1 MFLIGALTVAYIVDR
16 NDRQFTV
23 HGVVG
28 HFLSMRKHLVTRSW
42 GAIVAVHRGK
52 KISVDTTGSQSSVG
66 QTDGHEEAALAL
78 QANVHQIERAKQEW
92 EVTLDGLSQLV
103 ALLDAQGLIIR
114 TNRTIERWDL
124 GRVNEVKGAGMH
136 GLLHARCTDP
146 ACDLVA
152 FWRQAWQDV
161 TEGFSVTCEI
171 NDALLRRYVRI
182 EVQPVVPRPPRGSSK
197 EAGFAVAIVH
207 DITQA
212 KQAEQ
217 AIQASEKRYRDLV
230 EYGPGLICSHDLEGR
245 LLSVSS
251 AVAEALGYPPGT
263 GVERNLREFLAPSV
277 QHEFD
282 TYLERIR
289 RYAADS
295 GFMRLV
301 TKDGTECVWSY
312 RNVLVEEPG
321 KPPYVIG
328 HAQDVTERMWA
339 ERALRESEATLQKT
353 YTQMEQQH
361 REVLSI
367 VQQLRLGV
375 ITVDEHEAVVF
386 LNRSCQRFLGKT
398 QAEVVGHLWTRV
410 LPFATKD
417 KAKLKFMC
425 TQPLEARHK
434 VPVYVDMP
442 GGRHYWMDIE
452 VQNDPYDPRRRIFFL
467 YDMSEIHDLRR
478 LLDDKARFQDLVGK
492 SEPMMR
498 VYRLIRE
505 MAKVDTTVLI
515 EGETGTGKEL
525 VARAIHD
532 TSRRRHQP
540 FIAVNCAGLSESVLG
555 SQLFGHKRGAFTGAI
570 ADHQGLFEAAHK
582 GTLFLDEIGDL
593 ALNVQISLLRA
604 LQEREITRLGEST
617 PRKIDVHILTA
628 TQHNLADLVH
638 QGSFR
643 ADLLYRIRVVRISLP
658 RLRERREDIP
668 LLVST
673 FLTEHRVAL
682 DKPVQ
687 EVSHEA
693 MQLLLKHAWPGNV
706 RELKSTIEFAVI
718 HCQGSV
724 IQAEDLPPELGY
736 GVSLGASS
744 EAFPIDEKERLLA
757 AIEQAGGN
765 RRRAAGLLGISRAT
779 LYRRLTALGI
789 RPAG

>member
-1 MFLIGALTVAYIVDR
+1 M
-16 NDRQFTV
+16 
-23 HGVVG
+23 
-28 HFLSMRKHLVTRSW
+28 
-42 GAIVAVHRGK
+42 
-52 KISVDTTGSQSSVG
+52 DTTNSQSAVG
-66 QTDGHEEAALAL
+66 QTDRHEEAALAL
-78 QANVHQIERAKQEW
+78 QANVYQIERAKQEW
-92 EVTLDGLSQLV
+92 EATVDVLSELV
-103 ALLDAQGLIIR
+103 VVLDAQGLIIR
-114 TNRTIERWDL
+114 VNRTLERWEL
-124 GRVNEVKGAGMH
+124 GRVTEVKGVDMH
-136 GLLHARCTDP
+136 DLLHARCPDP
-146 ACDLVA
+146 MCDLLA
-152 FWRQAWQDV
+152 FWRRAWQDV
-161 TEGFSVTCEI
+161 TEGRSATYEV
-171 NDALLRRYVRI
+171 NDTWLRRYVRI
-182 EVQPVVPRPPRGSSK
+182 EVRPIVPRPLRDGAK
-197 EAGFAVAIVH
+197 EAGFAAVIVH

-217 AIQASEKRYRDLV
+217 ALRASEKRYRDLV
-230 EYGPGLICSHDLEGR
+230 ENGPGLICSHDLDGR

-251 AVAEALGYPPGT
+251 AVVEALGFPPGT
-263 GVERNLREFLAPSV
+263 GLGRNLREFLAPSV

-282 TYLERIR
+282 IYLERIR
-289 RYAADS
+289 RYGADS

-301 TKDGTECVWSY
+301 TKDGAQCVWSY
-312 RNVLVEEPG
+312 CNVLVQEPG

-361 REVLSI
+361 MEVLSI
-367 VQQLRLGV
+367 VQQLRMGI
-375 ITVDEHEAVVF
+375 ITVDEHDAVVF
-386 LNRSCQRFLGKT
+386 LNRSCQRFLGKS
-398 QAEVVGHLWTRV
+398 QAEVVGHPWTQV
-410 LPFATKD
+410 LPFATQD
-417 KAKLKFMC
+417 KAQLKLMC
-425 TQPLEARHK
+425 TRPLEARQK
-434 VPVYVDMP
+434 VPVHADMP

-467 YDMSEIHDLRR
+467 YDMSEVHDLRR

-498 VYRLIRE
+498 VYRLIRQ

-532 TSRRRHQP
+532 TSRRQGQP

-593 ALNVQISLLRA
+593 SLNVQISLLRA

-617 PRKIDVHILTA
+617 PRKIDVRILAA
-628 TQHNLADLVH
+628 TQHNLADLVRE
-638 QGSFR
+638 GDFR

-673 FLTEHRVAL
+673 FLAEHRVAL

-693 MQLLLKHAWPGNV
+693 MQLLLKYAWPGNV
-706 RELKSTIEFAVI
+706 RELKSSIEFAVI

-736 GVSLGASS
+736 GDASGASS
-744 EAFPIDEKERLLA
+744 DVLPTDEKERLLA

-765 RRRAAGLLGISRAT
+765 RRRAACLLGISRAT
-779 LYRRLTALGI
+779 LYRRLTAHGI
-789 RPAG
+789 RPGS